1 MGFAR
6 SEVPLDRDASGPF
19 LPWIVA
25 VMVYLATLA
34 LASAIATNKVVTRW
48 DSGLAGRMTLQIPVV
63 PVEVDPAD
71 QATRVARGLEL
82 LRAAPFVTEAHALE
96 AEEVARLLEPWL
108 GPSLSD
114 HDLPV
119 PALIAITADP
129 AEASD
134 LAALKRQLDHAVP
147 GAELDDHQRWL
158 GRLLDLARSIE
169 VVAGLVV
176 ALVGLAAVIT
186 VIFVTRTGLAIH
198 RPVIELLH
206 LIGAQDSYI
215 ATQFQWNALRF
226 GSFGGLVGLGLAA
239 ATVLAVS
246 ALLGRIE
253 SGLLPDLTLSAGE
266 WTLLALVPV
275 ATATV
280 AMVTARLTVVH
291 ALARLP

>member
-6 SEVPLDRDASGPF
+6 SEVPLDQDASGPF

-25 VMVYLATLA
+25 VIVYLATLA

-48 DSGLAGRMTLQIPVV
+48 DSGLAGRMTLQIPAA
-63 PVEVDPAD
+63 PVGAD
-71 QATRVARGLEL
+71 QATRVAGALEV
-82 LRAAPFVTEAHALE
+82 LRAAPFVVEARALE

-108 GPSLSD
+108 GEGLSD
-114 HDLPV
+114 LDLPL
-119 PALIAITADP
+119 PALIAITAEP

-134 LAALKRQLDHAVP
+134 LAALKRRLGQAVP

-158 GRLLDLARSIE
+158 ARLLDLARSIE
-169 VVAGLVV
+169 AVAGLVM

-215 ATQFQWNALRF
+215 ATQFQWHALRF
-226 GSFGGLVGLGLAA
+226 GCFGGVVGLALAG
-239 ATVLAVS
+239 ATVLAVG

-253 SGLLPDLTLSAGE
+253 SGLLPDLALSMGE
-266 WTLLALVPV
+266 WALLALVPV
-275 ATATV
+275 VTATV
-280 AMVTARLTVVH
+280 ATVTARLTVVR
-291 ALARLP
+291 ALARLT

>member
-1 MGFAR
+1 
-6 SEVPLDRDASGPF
+6 
-19 LPWIVA
+19 
-25 VMVYLATLA
+25 
-34 LASAIATNKVVTRW
+34 
-48 DSGLAGRMTLQIPVV
+48 MTLQIPVV

>member
-34 LASAIATNKVVTRW
+34 VASAIATNKVVTRW
-48 DSGLAGRMTLQIPVV
+48 DSGLAGRMTLQIPAA
-63 PVEVDPAD
+63 PVGADPAE
-71 QATRVARGLEL
+71 QATRVARALEV
-82 LRAAPFVTEAHALE
+82 LRAAPFVAEARALE
-96 AEEVARLLEPWL
+96 AGEVARLLEPWL
-108 GPSLSD
+108 GESLSD
-114 HDLPV
+114 HDLPL
-119 PALIAITADP
+119 PALIAIAAEP
-129 AEASD
+129 AETSD
-134 LAALKRQLDHAVP
+134 LAALKRRLAQAVP

-215 ATQFQWNALRF
+215 ATQFQWHALRF
-226 GSFGGLVGLGLAA
+226 GSFGGLVGLALAA
-239 ATVLAVS
+239 ATVLAVG

-253 SGLLPDLTLSAGE
+253 SGLLPDLALSMGE
-266 WTLLALVPV
+266 WTLLALVPIATAAV
-275 ATATV
+275 AT
-280 AMVTARLTVVH
+280 VTARLTVVH

>member
-1 MGFAR
+1 MVFGR
-6 SEVPLDRDASGPF
+6 GEVPLDRDASGPF